1 MAIKFFGQY
10 LVEKNVITAPALRK
24 AVALQRQVNLLFGAT
39 ARAMGMITDAD
50 IELVHAVQ
58 RKKDLNFGDM
68 CVDLGLLTT
77 EQMKQVAEKQKRD
90 HLHLGDALVRTNAIT
105 AEELPALLEAFEADQ
120 APYYSKKPAAP
131 APIPNEDLWELY
143 ADRTY
148 KMFTRVVNLTF
159 KPDQRSV
166 VDGIEPND
174 TIVAA
179 RMTGD
184 APCTYLLSVCAE
196 VRDSIARSILN
207 EDDISSEPRE
217 VLVDAVKEFANIVCG
232 SIAAMVTQRGKA
244 IEFGAPEVLDVQDR
258 FSPSPGAKG
267 LLYPLHVAEGCVEVA
282 IFWDE

>member
-10 LVEKNVITAPALRK
+10 LVEKQVITTPALRK

-39 ARAMGMITDAD
+39 AREMGLITDAD
-50 IELVHAVQ
+50 IERVHAAQ
-58 RKKDLNFGDM
+58 RKQDLNFGDM
-68 CVDLGLLTT
+68 CVKLGILTQS
-77 EQMKQVAEKQKRD
+77 QMKQVAGQQKRD
-90 HLHLGDALVRTNAIT
+90 HLHLGDALVKTNAIK
-105 AEELPALLEAFEADQ
+105 ADALPALLEAFEADQ
-120 APYYSKKPAAP
+120 APYYSQKA
-131 APIPNEDLWELY
+131 APIPNEDLWEIY

-174 TIVAA
+174 TVVAA

-196 VRDSIARSILN
+196 VRDSIARSILKQ
-207 EDDISSEPRE
+207 DDISSEPRE
-217 VLVDAVKEFANIVCG
+217 VLVDAVKEFTNIVCG
-232 SIAAMVTQRGKA
+232 SIAAKVMQIGKNV
-244 IEFGAPEVLDVQDR
+244 EFGSPEVLDVLER
-258 FSPSPGAKG
+258 FSPSSGAKG

-282 IFWDE
+282 IFWEGQQ